1 MNGASANH
9 GVPAEGLLA
18 AARGFLFL
26 AWGPALGLLMLSGAI
41 QFRALE
47 GLPFPP
53 QVPGC
58 LLALAGVGW
67 LRRADTGA
75 LRAPAFLWIPA
86 LLCLYFAPLVLWWR
100 GVPYSGYLLLNA
112 VGAAASVLAL
122 LAGICREAARAGRV
136 LGAASFA
143 REARW
148 AVVLCGPLSGALLAA
163 LTLWTAV
170 RAGLAGTSLYG
181 EWFDVLFHLPRGAAV
196 MAVFPFT
203 VSMACAWRARAVCL
217 DALRAGGATPSA

>member
-1 MNGASANH
+1 M
-9 GVPAEGLLA
+9 EGLLA

-41 QFRALE
+41 RFRTLE

-58 LLALAGVGW
+58 LLAMAGVAS
-67 LRRADTGA
+67 LRRADAGV
-75 LRAPAFLWIPA
+75 LRASARLWIPA
-86 LLCLYFAPLVLWWR
+86 LLCLYFTPFVLWWR
-100 GVPYSGYLLLNA
+100 GVPYSGHLLLNA

-122 LAGICREAARAGRV
+122 LAGVCREASRAGRV
-136 LGAASFA
+136 LGAANFA

-148 AVVLCGPLSGALLAA
+148 GAVICGPLSGALLAGLMA
-163 LTLWTAV
+163 WTAV

-181 EWFDVLFHLPRGAAV
+181 EWFDVLFRLPRAAA
-196 MAVFPFT
+196 MLAVFPFT
-203 VSMACAWRARAVCL
+203 ISMACAWRARAVCL
-217 DALRAGGATPSA
+217 DSLRAGAATPSA

>member
-1 MNGASANH
+1 MNGATANH
-9 GVPAEGLLA
+9 GVSAEGLLA

-53 QVPGC
+53 QLPGC
-58 LLALAGVGW
+58 LLAAAGVGW
-67 LRRADTGA
+67 LRRADLGA
-75 LRAPAFLWIPA
+75 LRAPARLWIPA
-86 LLCLYFAPLVLWWR
+86 LLCLYFTPFVLWWR
-100 GVPYSGYLLLNA
+100 GVPYSGHLLLNA
-112 VGAAASVLAL
+112 VGAAASVLTL

-136 LGAASFA
+136 LGAANFA

-148 AVVLCGPLSGALLAA
+148 GVVLCGPLSGALLAG
-163 LTLWTAV
+163 LTAWTAS

-181 EWFDVLFHLPRGAAV
+181 EWFDVLFHLPRGIAV
-196 MAVFPFT
+196 LAVFPFT
-203 VSMACAWRARAVCL
+203 VSMACAWRARAICL
-217 DALRAGGATPSA
+217 DALRAGAATPSA